1 MQYYVSL
8 ISPTLSIISGDI
20 EKIPYV
26 KISSASKAKV
36 DENSTVALRIS
47 EDDWNL
53 SERSWEF
60 VKCPLISFGKDDG
73 LIESSWHGF
82 KRDLDDKVVCLSKIE
97 YVNNCLFIDAYGL
110 QDELTPEVPE
120 SQITLCRADRAKDS
134 QRLISYAIGCMMG
147 RYSLDEP
154 GLIYAHAGNVGFE
167 PGRYAAFPADADGIV
182 PITDE
187 LWFADDAC
195 SRIREFLRAVWG
207 PDTLEENM
215 AWLAESLGT
224 KASETPDETI
234 RRYIADK
241 FFKDHLQTYKKRP
254 IYWLFSSGK
263 QGAFQAL
270 VYLHRYHEGTLAR
283 LRAEYV
289 VPLTGKIQ
297 SRIEML
303 QKDAAAATSTAA
315 RNKLAKEVE
324 KLKKKHVE
332 LLAYDEQ
339 LRHYADM
346 RITLDLDD
354 GVKVNYGKFGD
365 LLEGVK
371 LVTGGTGDE

>member
-1 MQYYVSL
+1 
-8 ISPTLSIISGDI
+8 
-20 EKIPYV
+20 
-26 KISSASKAKV
+26 
-36 DENSTVALRIS
+36 
-47 EDDWNL
+47 
-53 SERSWEF
+53 
-60 VKCPLISFGKDDG
+60 
-73 LIESSWHGF
+73 
-82 KRDLDDKVVCLSKIE
+82 
-97 YVNNCLFIDAYGL
+97 
-110 QDELTPEVPE
+110 
-120 SQITLCRADRAKDS
+120 
-134 QRLISYAIGCMMG
+134 MMG

-167 PGRYAAFPADADGIV
+167 PGRYATFPADADGIV

-303 QKDAAAATSTAA
+303 QKDAAAASSTAA

-365 LLEGVK
+365 LLAEVK
-371 LVTGGTGDE
+371 AVTGGASDE